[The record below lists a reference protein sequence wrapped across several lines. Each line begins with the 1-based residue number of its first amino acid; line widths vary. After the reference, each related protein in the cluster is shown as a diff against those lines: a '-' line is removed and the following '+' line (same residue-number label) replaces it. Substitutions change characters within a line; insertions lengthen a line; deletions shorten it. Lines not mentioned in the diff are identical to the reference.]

1 MVGECKLTVKALL
14 LNGIFDSPARCLFQ
28 EFVQFNGFYG
38 CPFCLNPGKTV
49 KTSVN
54 GRTHAYPFDS
64 TGRTGH
70 CKERTHKETVEHAR
84 AADSLL
90 LEGKQTSVYGVK
102 GSTWFMFVPSFDIIR
117 GVALDYMHCILLGVM
132 KMLLNLWFDKAYRNE
147 SFYAGNLIKT
157 VDERLTAI
165 SPPHYITRTPRS
177 LSQLS
182 HFKASELKAFLLFY
196 GVACMWQILP
206 DEYFQHFL
214 LLVEGTYILLQDSIS
229 YTDLEK
235 AANLMKHFCINVA
248 ALYGERFQTS
258 NVHMLLHLK
267 QKVKDLGPL
276 WCNSC
281 FYFEDFNGELRNLF
295 HGTQKIDMQITIA
308 VCIQQ
313 KIPEM
318 ESCLHYGSSAFD
330 FYEQLSGRK
339 TTHCKVPISQGI
351 NCIGALQFFEATS
364 GEKNAIE
371 QVLGGP
377 VSKCFKFSRLDLR
390 GDIIHST
397 SYKRVSKRNSY
408 TVQFHGK
415 REVAY
420 GQVKYF
426 AKVFKRCQNP
436 VFCGQTCDCKL
447 PVYVAVIN
455 LLELSNIQLAHDDVT
470 GATVPHIIPIKKET
484 NGLTAVQVSEI
495 VQLCVRISC
504 QSDINFVCLFPN
516 RFEKS

>member
-1 MVGECKLTVKALL
+1 MVGECKLTIRALL
-14 LNGIFDSPARCLFQ
+14 LNGVFDSPARCLFQ

-38 CPFCLNPGKTV
+38 CPFCLSPGKTV

-70 CKERTHKETVEHAR
+70 CKERTHGETIEHAR

-90 LEGKQTSVYGVK
+90 LEGKQTSVFGVK
-102 GSTWFMFVPSFDIIR
+102 GSTWFMFVPSFDIVR

-248 ALYGERFQTS
+248 ALYGDRFQTS

-295 HGTQKIDMQITIA
+295 HGTQKIDMQITLA

-330 FYEQLSGRK
+330 FYEQLTGRK
-339 TTHCKVPISQGI
+339 NSHSKVPISQGI
-351 NCIGALQFFEATS
+351 NCIGALKYFEATS

-390 GDIIHST
+390 GDVIHST

-415 REVAY
+415 GEVAY

-426 AKVFKRCQNP
+426 AKVFKRCRNP
-436 VFCGQTCDCKL
+436 VFCGQSCECKL

-455 LLELSNIQLAHDDVT
+455 LFELSNIQLAHDNVT

-495 VQLCVRISC
+495 IQLCVRISC
-504 QSDINFVCLFPN
+504 HDDINFVCLFPN
-516 RFEKS
+516 RFEKA